1 MNNET
6 DVLEF
11 DFPDY
16 EEEYPAIPD
25 IKVVPVDMD
34 EAYRRNIELAKRFT
48 PDSAEPAEKA
58 KPLPPDGA
66 EPMEKAKPIPQ
77 KKKSPKPRV
86 LKKVTAAAAAY
97 AAALI
102 GIGAVVFI
110 ANVQKPEEIEGIN
123 NLTIRTDYEEC
134 AEFDQRL
141 EGITLFVGEDGQRHY
156 DVTIGFTMKNIS
168 DDPIIFFPKLLDVY
182 LDDDS
187 SRGAPVAAEG
197 TRDFDGGV
205 FVVINDQKDFTVTY
219 RLDGNEVSQMSYF
232 GYSVPYRY
240 RIDVDSEIKEEIAA
254 FLSDEAPEDI
264 V

>member
-16 EEEYPAIPD
+16 EEPYPPFPD
-25 IKVVPVDMD
+25 IKVVSVDID
-34 EAYRRNIELAKRFT
+34 EAYRRNIELAKQLSS
-48 PDSAEPAEKA
+48 DS
-58 KPLPPDGA
+58 A
-66 EPMEKAKPIPQ
+66 EPMEKAKPVPR
-77 KKKSPKPRV
+77 KKNAPKPRGV
-86 LKKVTAAAAAY
+86 KAVTAAAAAY

-110 ANVQKPEEIEGIN
+110 ANVRKPEEIGGM

-134 AEFDQRL
+134 AEFEQRL
-141 EGITLFVGEDGQRHY
+141 ESIVPYTDKDGWRHY

-168 DDPIIFFPKLLDVY
+168 DDPVIFFPKLLDVY
-182 LDDDS
+182 LYNDS
-187 SRGAPVAAEG
+187 GRLPVATEG
-197 TRDFDGGV
+197 TRDYDGGV

-219 RLDGNEVSQMSYF
+219 RLDENEVSQMSYF

-240 RIDVDSEIKEEIAA
+240 RIDIDSTVKEEIAA

-264 V
+264 S

>member
-1 MNNET
+1 MNEEY
-6 DVLEF
+6 DIVEM

-34 EAYRRNIELAKRFT
+34 EAYRRNIELAKQFP
-48 PDSAEPAEKA
+48 PDNAEPAEKS
-58 KPLPPDGA
+58 KPTPR
-66 EPMEKAKPIPQ
+66 
-77 KKKSPKPRV
+77 KKKSPKPQV

-123 NLTIRTDYEEC
+123 NISIRTDYEEC
-134 AEFDQRL
+134 AEFEQRL
-141 EGITLFVGEDGQRHY
+141 EGITLFVDEDGQRHY
-156 DVTIGFTMKNIS
+156 DVTIGFTMKNIA
-168 DDPIIFFPKLLDVY
+168 DDPVIFFPKLLSVY

-187 SRGAPVAAEG
+187 SRGAPVATEG

-219 RLDGNEVSQMSYF
+219 RLDGNEVSRISYF

-240 RIDVDSEIKEEIAA
+240 RIDIDSKVKEEIAA
-254 FLSDEAPEDI
+254 FLSDEAREDI
-264 V
+264 S

>member
-1 MNNET
+1 MNNDT

-34 EAYRRNIELAKRFT
+34 EAYRRNIELVKQFPPDNAEPDEKAKQLP
-48 PDSAEPAEKA
+48 PDSAET
-58 KPLPPDGA
+58 
-66 EPMEKAKPIPQ
+66 MEKAKSIPQ
-77 KKKSPKPRV
+77 KKNTPKPRGV
-86 LKKVTAAAAAY
+86 KKVTAAAAAY

-123 NLTIRTDYEEC
+123 NISIRTDYEEC
-134 AEFDQRL
+134 AEFEQRL
-141 EGITLFVGEDGQRHY
+141 EDITFYTDNDGQRHY
-156 DVTIGFTMKNIS
+156 HVTIGFTMKNIS
-168 DDPIIFFPKLLDVY
+168 DDPVIFFPKLLDVY

-187 SRGAPVAAEG
+187 SRAPVATEG

-219 RLDGNEVSQMSYF
+219 PLDGNEVSHMSYF

-240 RIDVDSEIKEEIAA
+240 RIDIDSEIKEEIAA
-254 FLSDEAPEDI
+254 FLSDEAQGDI
-264 V
+264 S

>member
-1 MNNET
+1 MNEEY
-6 DVLEF
+6 DVIDF

-34 EAYRRNIELAKRFT
+34 EAYRRNIELAKQFPPDNAEPVEKAKQLS
-48 PDSAEPAEKA
+48 PDSAEPTER
-58 KPLPPDGA
+58 
-66 EPMEKAKPIPQ
+66 AKPIPQ
-77 KKKSPKPRV
+77 KKKAPKPRV
-86 LKKVTAAAAAY
+86 LKKITAAAAAY

-110 ANVQKPEEIEGIN
+110 ANVRKPEEIEGIN

-134 AEFDQRL
+134 AEFEQRL
-141 EGITLFVGEDGQRHY
+141 EGITLFVDEDGQRHY
-156 DVTIGFTMKNIS
+156 DVTFGFTMKNIA
-168 DDPIIFFPKLLDVY
+168 DDPVIFFPKLLDVY

-187 SRGAPVAAEG
+187 SRGAPVATEG
-197 TRDFDGGV
+197 IRDFDGGV

-219 RLDGNEVSQMSYF
+219 RLDGNEVSRISYF

-240 RIDVDSEIKEEIAA
+240 RIDIDSEIKEEIAA

>member
-1 MNNET
+1 MNEEY
-6 DVLEF
+6 DVIDF

-34 EAYRRNIELAKRFT
+34 EAYRRNIELAKQL
-48 PDSAEPAEKA
+48 PPYSAEPV
-58 KPLPPDGA
+58 
-66 EPMEKAKPIPQ
+66 EKAKPIPR
-77 KKKSPKPRV
+77 KKNAPKPRGV
-86 LKKVTAAAAAY
+86 KTVTAAAAAY

-110 ANVQKPEEIEGIN
+110 ANVRKPEEIEGIN

-134 AEFDQRL
+134 AEFEQRL
-141 EGITLFVGEDGQRHY
+141 EGITLYVDKDGWRHY

-168 DDPIIFFPKLLDVY
+168 DDPVIFFPKLLDVY
-182 LDDDS
+182 LYNDS
-187 SRGAPVAAEG
+187 GRLPVATEG
-197 TRDFDGGV
+197 TRDYDDGV

-219 RLDGNEVSQMSYF
+219 RLDENEVSQMSYF

-240 RIDVDSEIKEEIAA
+240 KIDIDSTIKEEIAA

-264 V
+264 S

>member
-1 MNNET
+1 MNNDT

-34 EAYRRNIELAKRFT
+34 EAYRRNIELAK
-48 PDSAEPAEKA
+48 PLSSDNAEPF
-58 KPLPPDGA
+58 
-66 EPMEKAKPIPQ
+66 EKAKPIPR
-77 KKKSPKPRV
+77 KKKAPKPRG
-86 LKKVTAAAAAY
+86 LKKITAAAAAY

-102 GIGAVVFI
+102 GIGTIVFI

-123 NLTIRTDYEEC
+123 NISIRTDYEEC
-134 AEFDQRL
+134 AEFEQRL
-141 EGITLFVGEDGQRHY
+141 EGITLFVDEDGQRHY
-156 DVTIGFTMKNIS
+156 DVTFGFTMKNIA
-168 DDPIIFFPKLLDVY
+168 DDPVIFFPKLLSVY

-187 SRGAPVAAEG
+187 SRGAPVATEG

-240 RIDVDSEIKEEIAA
+240 RIDIDNGIKEEIAA
-254 FLSDEAPEDI
+254 FLSDEAREDI
-264 V
+264 S